1 MPNPHKEI
9 YFHKGHTMSNIPHT
23 KTLTNARGFSSLLS
37 KTLLF
42 GSVFAL
48 SMGIANAAPYAVDK
62 AHSSV
67 GFSLSHMVISEVKG
81 AFNEFDGSVDFDPA
95 KKTLTALKG
104 EINTKSVDTNNK
116 GRDEHLRKPD
126 FFDVKKFPKATLE
139 MKSIKGKKLTA
150 DVTIRGIT
158 KPVVFDYEVKGP
170 VENEHSKKQMIAI
183 KLEGKLNRKDFEV
196 GKDTSNASVGEEVK
210 VSIQIEAQAQ

>member
-1 MPNPHKEI
+1 MLNTQVVH
-9 YFHKGHTMSNIPHT
+9 SN
-23 KTLTNARGFSSLLS
+23 TLNTLAYS
-37 KTLLF
+37 KKSFLQKIFGKALLF
-42 GSVFAL
+42 GSSLAL
-48 SMGIANAAPYAVDK
+48 SLCFVNAAPYALDK

-67 GFSLSHMVISEVKG
+67 GFSISHMVISEVNG
-81 AFNEFDGSVDFDPA
+81 AFNEFDGSIDFDA
-95 KKTLTALKG
+95 SKKTLSALKG
-104 EINTKSVDTNNK
+104 EITTKSVDTNNK

-158 KPVVFDYEVKGP
+158 KPIVFDYEVKGP

-183 KLEGKLNRKDFEV
+183 KLEGKLNRKDFDI

-210 VSIQIEAQAQ
+210 VRIQIEAQAQ